1 MHSSEGQSHK
11 HSIVLLQWTLF
22 HFLVTMCVCFVNVP
36 VLWAKLAMSTRFRI
50 IWTRS
55 KSPLFRL
62 YNTVQTEGHRRSI
75 YPKYPESLIV
85 QTAHRPNPSV
95 LFAIYIYI
103 HILYVFTY
111 VFFST
116 FSWDFIESRCS
127 TGIWHSVSDI
137 VPLDEPSASISN
149 GGLFNFGCVFPFLIS
164 FCFSWL
170 LASGFWLVWLLAFV
184 AFGFRGFCGFCGFW
198 LSWLL
203 RLLAFVAFVA
213 LGFLAYPSIY
223 IYICLYLS
231 VYIYLSIS
239 IYLSIYLSFFLSFFL
254 FGSCSPFSFCICF
267 SCCLRCRDETKQ
279 GSKQASKQASEHE
292 LLTFGSGV
300 LLGGVLRP
308 PQPPPRHEI
317 CTSSPTP
324 APATKSIF

>member
-103 HILYVFTY
+103 Y
-111 VFFST
+111 
-116 FSWDFIESRCS
+116 
-127 TGIWHSVSDI
+127 
-137 VPLDEPSASISN
+137 
-149 GGLFNFGCVFPFLIS
+149 
-164 FCFSWL
+164 
-170 LASGFWLVWLLAFV
+170 
-184 AFGFRGFCGFCGFW
+184 
-198 LSWLL
+198 
-203 RLLAFVAFVA
+203 
-213 LGFLAYPSIY
+213 IY
-223 IYICLYLS
+223 IYCMCSLMCFSAHSAGTSLNPGVQQASGTASATSSPWTSPVRRSVMEGYLILD
-231 VYIYLSIS
+231 V
-239 IYLSIYLSFFLSFFL
+239 FFL
-254 FGSCSPFSFCICF
+254 F
-267 SCCLRCRDETKQ
+267 
-279 GSKQASKQASEHE
+279 
-292 LLTFGSGV
+292 
-300 LLGGVLRP
+300 
-308 PQPPPRHEI
+308 
-317 CTSSPTP
+317 
-324 APATKSIF
+324 